1 MNTLEKIIE
10 EQKIFFNTGLTN
22 TEDFRKKALITL
34 KKSIDKYKEEIIYA
48 LKMDLNKSSTESYIS
63 EIASAYAEIDFSLK
77 NLSDWMKDT
86 REITNMEAMP
96 AKSFTRYEPLGVT
109 LVISPWNY
117 PFLLA
122 INPIVNAI
130 SSGNTVILKTSKKS
144 SYTSKIIKK
153 LLDESFDRAFIYCVD
168 NEKVSHDE
176 LLSYKY
182 DHIFFTGSQ
191 KVGKIIMK
199 KASENLIK
207 VTLELGGKS
216 PCIVDESANLKFAA
230 KRIIWGKLLNSG
242 QTCVAPDYLL
252 VHKDVKKELLRLMKQ
267 TILEF
272 YGDRA
277 LENPDY
283 PRIIDKNSFER
294 LINLMEGQNIYTG
307 GLYNSKTLKIEPTII
322 DNVDFSNKIMQ
333 EEIFGPILPVIE
345 YNDIFKII
353 EKLKFMD
360 KPLSMYIFSEDKEH
374 IDRLTYDL
382 SSGGVCINDTIMHLT
397 NPNLEFGGVGE
408 SGMGGY
414 HGKFGFMNFSNRKSI
429 MIRSNN
435 IDIKIKY
442 PPYSKGQEKIIKK
455 IFKWES

>member
-1 MNTLEKIIE
+1 MKELEKIIN
-10 EQKIFFNTGLTN
+10 EQKIFLKTGLTN

-34 KKSIDKYKEEIIYA
+34 KNSIDKYKEEIIYA

-191 KVGKIIMK
+191 KVGKVIMK
-199 KASENLIK
+199 KASENLTK

-277 LENPDY
+277 SENPDY

-322 DNVDFSNKIMQ
+322 DDVDFSNKIMQ

-345 YNDIFKII
+345 YNDIFKVI

-455 IFKWES
+455 IFK

>member
-1 MNTLEKIIE
+1 MKELEKIIN
-10 EQKIFFNTGLTN
+10 EQKLFFKTGLTN
-22 TEDFRKKALITL
+22 TEDFRKKALTTL
-34 KKSIDKYKEEIIYA
+34 KNSINKYKDEIIYA

-63 EIASAYAEIDFSLK
+63 EIASAFAEIDFSLK

-144 SYTSKIIKK
+144 SYTSKVIKK

-199 KASENLIK
+199 KASENLTK

-216 PCIVDESANLKFAA
+216 PCVVDESANLKFAA

-322 DNVDFSNKIMQ
+322 DDVDFVNKIMQ

-360 KPLSMYIFSEDKEH
+360 KPLSMYIFSEDQEH

-455 IFKWES
+455 ILK

>member
-1 MNTLEKIIE
+1 MKELEKIIN
-10 EQKIFFNTGLTN
+10 EQKIFFRTGLTN

-34 KKSIDKYKEEIIYA
+34 KNSIDKYKEEIIYA

-77 NLSDWMKDT
+77 NLSNWMKDT

-109 LVISPWNY
+109 LIISPWNY

-199 KASENLIK
+199 KASENLTK

-382 SSGGVCINDTIMHLT
+382 SSGGVCINDTLMHLT

-455 IFKWES
+455 IFK

>member
-1 MNTLEKIIE
+1 MKELEKIIN
-10 EQKIFFNTGLTN
+10 EQKIFFKTGLTN

-34 KKSIDKYKEEIIYA
+34 KNSIDKYKEEIIYA

-109 LVISPWNY
+109 LIISPWNY

-199 KASENLIK
+199 KASENLTK

-322 DNVDFSNKIMQ
+322 DDVDFANKIMQ

-345 YNDIFKII
+345 YDDIFKVI

-455 IFKWES
+455 IFK

>member
-1 MNTLEKIIE
+1 MKELEKIIN
-10 EQKIFFNTGLTN
+10 EQKIFFRTGLTN

-34 KKSIDKYKEEIIYA
+34 KNSIDKYKEEIIYA

-109 LVISPWNY
+109 LIISPWNY

-199 KASENLIK
+199 KASENLTK

-322 DNVDFSNKIMQ
+322 DDVDFVNKIMQ

-345 YNDIFKII
+345 YDDIFKVI

-360 KPLSMYIFSEDKEH
+360 KPLSMYIFSEDQEH

-414 HGKFGFMNFSNRKSI
+414 HGKFGIMNFSNRKSI

-455 IFKWES
+455 IFK

>member
-1 MNTLEKIIE
+1 MKELEKIIN
-10 EQKIFFNTGLTN
+10 EQKIFFKTGLTN
-22 TEDFRKKALITL
+22 TEDFRKKALINL
-34 KKSIDKYKEEIIYA
+34 KNSIDKYKEEIIYA

-96 AKSFTRYEPLGVT
+96 AKSFTRYEPLGLT

-199 KASENLIK
+199 KASENLTK

-216 PCIVDESANLKFAA
+216 PCIVDESANLKFTA

-322 DNVDFSNKIMQ
+322 DDVDFSNKIMQ

-345 YNDIFKII
+345 YDDIFKVI

-360 KPLSMYIFSEDKEH
+360 KPLSMYIFSEDQEH

-414 HGKFGFMNFSNRKSI
+414 HGKYGFMNFSNRKSI

-455 IFKWES
+455 IFK

>member
-1 MNTLEKIIE
+1 MKELEKIIN
-10 EQKIFFNTGLTN
+10 EQKIFFRTGLTN
-22 TEDFRKKALITL
+22 TEDFRKKTLITL

-63 EIASAYAEIDFSLK
+63 EIASAFAEIDFSLK

-199 KASENLIK
+199 KASENLTK

-277 LENPDY
+277 SENPDY

-322 DNVDFSNKIMQ
+322 DDVDFSNKIMQ

-455 IFKWES
+455 IFK

>member
-1 MNTLEKIIE
+1 MKELEKIIN
-10 EQKIFFNTGLTN
+10 EQKIFLKTSLTN

-34 KKSIDKYKEEIIYA
+34 KNSIDKYKEEIIYA

-63 EIASAYAEIDFSLK
+63 EIESAYAEIDFSLK

-199 KASENLIK
+199 KASENLTK

-294 LINLMEGQNIYTG
+294 LIHLMEEQNIYTG

-322 DNVDFSNKIMQ
+322 DNIDFSNKIMQ

-374 IDRLTYDL
+374 IDRLTYYL

-455 IFKWES
+455 IFK

>member
-1 MNTLEKIIE
+1 MKELEKIIN
-10 EQKIFFNTGLTN
+10 EQKIFFRTGLTN

-34 KKSIDKYKEEIIYA
+34 KNSIDKYKEEIIYA

-63 EIASAYAEIDFSLK
+63 EITSAFAEIDFSLK

-199 KASENLIK
+199 KASENLTK

-277 LENPDY
+277 LENLDY

-322 DNVDFSNKIMQ
+322 DDVDFSNKIMQ

-345 YNDIFKII
+345 YDDIFKVI

-397 NPNLEFGGVGE
+397 NPNLEVGGVGE

-455 IFKWES
+455 IFK

>member
-1 MNTLEKIIE
+1 MKELEKIIN
-10 EQKIFFNTGLTN
+10 EQKIFFRTGLTN

-63 EIASAYAEIDFSLK
+63 EIASAFAEIDFSLK

-199 KASENLIK
+199 KASENLTK

-294 LINLMEGQNIYTG
+294 LTNLMEGQNIYTG

-322 DNVDFSNKIMQ
+322 DDVYFSNKIMQ

-345 YNDIFKII
+345 YDDIFKII

-360 KPLSMYIFSEDKEH
+360 KPLSMYIFSEDQEH

-455 IFKWES
+455 IFK

>member
-1 MNTLEKIIE
+1 MKELEKIIN
-10 EQKIFFNTGLTN
+10 EQKIFLRTGLTN
-22 TEDFRKKALITL
+22 TEDFRKKALIAL
-34 KKSIDKYKEEIIYA
+34 KNSIDKYKEEIIYA

-109 LVISPWNY
+109 LIISPWNY

-199 KASENLIK
+199 KASENLTK

-322 DNVDFSNKIMQ
+322 DNVDFANKIMQ

-455 IFKWES
+455 IFK

>member
-1 MNTLEKIIE
+1 MKELEKIIN
-10 EQKIFFNTGLTN
+10 EQKIFFRTGLIN

-109 LVISPWNY
+109 LIISPWNY

-199 KASENLIK
+199 KASENLTK

-442 PPYSKGQEKIIKK
+442 PPYSKVQEKIIKK
-455 IFKWES
+455 IFK

>member
-1 MNTLEKIIE
+1 MKELEKIIN
-10 EQKIFFNTGLTN
+10 EQKIFFRTGLTN

-63 EIASAYAEIDFSLK
+63 EIASAFAEIDFSLK

-191 KVGKIIMK
+191 KVGKVIMK
-199 KASENLIK
+199 KASENLTK

-294 LINLMEGQNIYTG
+294 LINLTEGQNIYTG

-322 DNVDFSNKIMQ
+322 DDVDFANKIMQ

-345 YNDIFKII
+345 YNDIFKVI

-455 IFKWES
+455 IFK

>member
-1 MNTLEKIIE
+1 MKELEKIIN
-10 EQKIFFNTGLTN
+10 EQKIFFRTGLTN

-34 KKSIDKYKEEIIYA
+34 KNSIDKYKEEIIYA

-63 EIASAYAEIDFSLK
+63 EIASAFAEIDFSLK

-199 KASENLIK
+199 KASENLTK

-322 DNVDFSNKIMQ
+322 DDVDFANKIMQ

-345 YNDIFKII
+345 YDDIFKVI

-455 IFKWES
+455 IFK

>member
-1 MNTLEKIIE
+1 MKELEKIIN
-10 EQKIFFNTGLTN
+10 EQKIFFRTGLTN

-34 KKSIDKYKEEIIYA
+34 KNSIDKYKEEIIYA

-199 KASENLIK
+199 KASENLTK

-267 TILEF
+267 TIFEF

-283 PRIIDKNSFER
+283 PRIIDEKALER
-294 LINLMEGQNIYTG
+294 LVYLMEGQNIYTG

-322 DNVDFSNKIMQ
+322 DDVDFANKIMQ

-455 IFKWES
+455 IFK

>member
-1 MNTLEKIIE
+1 MKELEKIIN
-10 EQKIFFNTGLTN
+10 EQKIFFRTGLTN
-22 TEDFRKKALITL
+22 TEDFRKKTLITL

-63 EIASAYAEIDFSLK
+63 EIASAFAEIDFSLK

-199 KASENLIK
+199 KASENLTK

-322 DNVDFSNKIMQ
+322 DDVDFSNKIMQ

-345 YNDIFKII
+345 YDDIFKVI

-455 IFKWES
+455 IFK

>member
-1 MNTLEKIIE
+1 MKELEKIIN
-10 EQKIFFNTGLTN
+10 EQKIFFRTGLTN

-34 KKSIDKYKEEIIYA
+34 KNSIDKYKEEIIYA

-63 EIASAYAEIDFSLK
+63 EIASAFAEIDFSLK

-199 KASENLIK
+199 KASENLTK

-216 PCIVDESANLKFAA
+216 PCIVDESANLKFVA

-322 DNVDFSNKIMQ
+322 DDVDFANKIMQ

-455 IFKWES
+455 IFK

>member
-109 LVISPWNY
+109 LIISPWNY

-199 KASENLIK
+199 KASENLTK

-322 DNVDFSNKIMQ
+322 DDVDFANKIMQ

-345 YNDIFKII
+345 YDDIFKVI

>member
-1 MNTLEKIIE
+1 MKELEKIIN
-10 EQKIFFNTGLTN
+10 EQKIFFRTGLTN

-34 KKSIDKYKEEIIYA
+34 KNSIDKYKEEIIYA

-63 EIASAYAEIDFSLK
+63 EITSAFAEIDFSLK

-199 KASENLIK
+199 KASENLTK

-277 LENPDY
+277 LENLDY

-322 DNVDFSNKIMQ
+322 DDVDFSNKIMQ

-345 YNDIFKII
+345 YDDIFKVI

-455 IFKWES
+455 IFK

>member
-1 MNTLEKIIE
+1 MKELEKIIN
-10 EQKIFFNTGLTN
+10 EQKIFLRTGLTN

-34 KKSIDKYKEEIIYA
+34 KNSIDKYKEEIIYA

-199 KASENLIK
+199 KASENLTK

-252 VHKDVKKELLRLMKQ
+252 VHKDVKKELLRFMKQ

-283 PRIIDKNSFER
+283 PRIIDKNSFEK

-322 DNVDFSNKIMQ
+322 DDVDFANKIMQ

-455 IFKWES
+455 IFK

>member
-1 MNTLEKIIE
+1 MKELEKIIN
-10 EQKIFFNTGLTN
+10 EQKIFFRTGLTN

-34 KKSIDKYKEEIIYA
+34 KNSIDKYKEEIIYA

-63 EIASAYAEIDFSLK
+63 EIASAFVEIDFSLK

-109 LVISPWNY
+109 LIISPWNY

-199 KASENLIK
+199 KASENLTK

-322 DNVDFSNKIMQ
+322 DDVDFANKIMQ

-345 YNDIFKII
+345 YDDIFKVI

-455 IFKWES
+455 IFK

>member
-1 MNTLEKIIE
+1 MKELEKIIN
-10 EQKIFFNTGLTN
+10 EQKIFLKTGLTN

-34 KKSIDKYKEEIIYA
+34 KNSINKYKDEIIYA

-63 EIASAYAEIDFSLK
+63 EIASSYAEIDFSLK

-153 LLDESFDRAFIYCVD
+153 LLDESFDGAFIYCVD

-199 KASENLIK
+199 KASENLTK

-307 GLYNSKTLKIEPTII
+307 GLYNSKNLKIEPTII
-322 DNVDFSNKIMQ
+322 DDVDFANKNMQ

-345 YNDIFKII
+345 YNDIFKVI

-455 IFKWES
+455 IFK

>member
-1 MNTLEKIIE
+1 MKELEKIIN
-10 EQKIFFNTGLTN
+10 EQKIFFRTGLTN

-63 EIASAYAEIDFSLK
+63 EIASAFAEIDFSLK

-199 KASENLIK
+199 KASENLAK

-277 LENPDY
+277 SENPDY

-322 DNVDFSNKIMQ
+322 DDVDFSNKIMQ

-345 YNDIFKII
+345 YNDIFKVI

-455 IFKWES
+455 IFK

>member
-1 MNTLEKIIE
+1 MKELEKIIN
-10 EQKIFFNTGLTN
+10 EQKIFFKTGLTN

-63 EIASAYAEIDFSLK
+63 EIASAFAEIDFSLK

-109 LVISPWNY
+109 LIISPWNY

-199 KASENLIK
+199 KASENLTK

-322 DNVDFSNKIMQ
+322 DDVDFANKIMQ

-360 KPLSMYIFSEDKEH
+360 KPLSMYIFSEDKEY

-455 IFKWES
+455 IFK

>member
-1 MNTLEKIIE
+1 MKELEKIIN
-10 EQKIFFNTGLTN
+10 EQKIFFRTGLTN

-77 NLSDWMKDT
+77 NLSNWMKDT

-199 KASENLIK
+199 KASENLTK

-252 VHKDVKKELLRLMKQ
+252 VHRDVKKELLRLMKQ

-294 LINLMEGQNIYTG
+294 LINLTEGQNIYTG

-322 DNVDFSNKIMQ
+322 DDIDFANKIMQ

-455 IFKWES
+455 IFE

>member
-1 MNTLEKIIE
+1 MKELEKIIN
-10 EQKIFFNTGLTN
+10 EQKIFFKTGLTN

-34 KKSIDKYKEEIIYA
+34 KNSIDKYKEEIIYA

-96 AKSFTRYEPLGVT
+96 AKSFTRYEPLGLT
-109 LVISPWNY
+109 LIISPWNY

-130 SSGNTVILKTSKKS
+130 SSGNTVILKTSKIS
-144 SYTSKIIKK
+144 SHTSKIIKK

-199 KASENLIK
+199 KASENLTK

-216 PCIVDESANLKFAA
+216 PCIVDESSNLKFAA

-322 DNVDFSNKIMQ
+322 DDVDFSNKIMQ

-345 YNDIFKII
+345 YDDIFKII

-360 KPLSMYIFSEDKEH
+360 KPLSMYIFSEDQEH

-414 HGKFGFMNFSNRKSI
+414 HGKYGFMNFSNRKSI

>member
-1 MNTLEKIIE
+1 MKELEKIIN
-10 EQKIFFNTGLTN
+10 EQKIFFRTGLTN

-34 KKSIDKYKEEIIYA
+34 KNSIDKYKEEIIYA

-63 EIASAYAEIDFSLK
+63 EIAGAFAEIDFSLK

-109 LVISPWNY
+109 LIISPWNY

-199 KASENLIK
+199 KASENLTK

-322 DNVDFSNKIMQ
+322 DDVDFSNKIMQ

-345 YNDIFKII
+345 YDDIFKVI

-455 IFKWES
+455 IFK

>member
-1 MNTLEKIIE
+1 MKELEKIIN
-10 EQKIFFNTGLTN
+10 EQKIFFRTGLTN

-63 EIASAYAEIDFSLK
+63 EIASAFAEIDFSLK

-109 LVISPWNY
+109 LIISPWNY

-199 KASENLIK
+199 KASENLTK

-230 KRIIWGKLLNSG
+230 KRIIWGKLLNSE

-322 DNVDFSNKIMQ
+322 DDVDFANKIMQ

-345 YNDIFKII
+345 YNDVFKII

-455 IFKWES
+455 IFK

>member
-1 MNTLEKIIE
+1 
-10 EQKIFFNTGLTN
+10 
-22 TEDFRKKALITL
+22 
-34 KKSIDKYKEEIIYA
+34 
-48 LKMDLNKSSTESYIS
+48 
-63 EIASAYAEIDFSLK
+63 
-77 NLSDWMKDT
+77 MKDT

-122 INPIVNAI
+122 INPIINAI

-191 KVGKIIMK
+191 KVGKVIMK
-199 KASENLIK
+199 KASENLTK

-294 LINLMEGQNIYTG
+294 LINLTEGQNIYTG

-322 DNVDFSNKIMQ
+322 DDVDFANKIMQ

-345 YNDIFKII
+345 YNDIFKVI

-455 IFKWES
+455 IFK

>member
-1 MNTLEKIIE
+1 MKTLEKVIE

-22 TEDFRKKALITL
+22 TEDFRKQAL
-34 KKSIDKYKEEIIYA
+34 KKLKTSINKNKNEILHA
-48 LKMDLNKSSTESYIS
+48 LKMDLNKSETEAYFS
-63 EIASAYAEIDFSLK
+63 EIASAHSEIDFALK
-77 NLSDWMKDT
+77 NLSDWMKDK
-86 REITNMEAMP
+86 REITNIEAMP
-96 AKSFTRYEPLGVT
+96 GKSFTRYEPLGVT

-122 INPIVNAI
+122 INPIINAI
-130 SSGNTVILKTSKKS
+130 ASGNTVILKTSRKAV
-144 SYTSKIIKK
+144 YTSKIIKK
-153 LLDESFDRAFIYCVD
+153 ILDKDFDRSFIYCVD
-168 NEKVSHDE
+168 IEKISHDE

-182 DHIFFTGSQ
+182 DHIFFTGSS
-191 KVGKIIMK
+191 KVGRTIMK
-199 KASENLIK
+199 KASANLTK

-252 VHKDVKKELLRLMKQ
+252 VHKDVKNELLRLMKEA
-267 TILEF
+267 IFEF
-272 YGDRA
+272 FGDRA

-283 PRIIDKNSFER
+283 PRIIDKKAQDR
-294 LINLMEGQNIYTG
+294 LVSLMEGQDIYTG

-322 DNVDFSNKIMQ
+322 NNVDFSNKIME

-345 YNDIFKII
+345 YEDIFEII
-353 EKLKFMD
+353 NKLKNMD
-360 KPLSMYIFSEDKEH
+360 KPLAMYIFSEDQDH

-382 SSGGVCINDTIMHLT
+382 SSGGVCINDMIMHLS

-414 HGKFGFMNFSNRKSI
+414 HGKFGFMDFSNRKSI

-435 IDIKIKY
+435 IDIKLKY
-442 PPYSKGQEKIIKK
+442 PPYSRGQEKIIKK
-455 IFKWES
+455 IFK